1 MEVCNSGVVIGCC
14 NPQQD
19 GQCLELCQVND
30 IRLGGTPKDARLLAD
45 LQARQKPGVN
55 LDDVSL
61 TICSGTD
68 MVNINYTHVV
78 CQDAETA
85 VIWQK
90 GLRKITN
97 NNKANNVCPMTCLK
111 KHWMRLGFLSD
122 DEGKIPV
129 RSVCK
134 TFASG
139 KAEKLIYQCMK
150 EVGLPYEKGYH
161 IDPQDWTFE
170 KFYQLYH
177 KICPRSDIEEL
188 FNSITQ
194 AKSEYIE
201 LKQLVEFLNEK
212 QRDPRLNEIL
222 YPLYDDKRAREIIS
236 LYEPDVELGKEG
248 KISQDGLIRYLMSD
262 ENAPVLLDRLD
273 TTMDMDQPLAHYYI
287 NSSHNTYLSGRQFG
301 GKSSVEMYRQVLLA
315 GCRCIEL
322 DCWDGKAED
331 DEPIITHGKAMCTDI
346 LFRVRISSNWAVHSR
361 PFHNFEHTFFCS
373 RTGCHFRHP

>member
-1 MEVCNSGVVIGCC
+1 MSTGFSFTGRQKEGYVIVFG
-14 NPQQD
+14 QLSHFEDHIHFFLKD
-19 GQCLELCQVND
+19 GQCLDLCQVND
-30 IRLGGTPKDARLLAD
+30 IRLGGIPRDTRLLSD
-45 LQARQKPGVN
+45 LITRQKGGGA
-55 LDDVSL
+55 LDEVSL

-78 CQDAETA
+78 CPDIETAET
-85 VIWQK
+85 WQT

-97 NNKANNVCPMTCLK
+97 NNKANNICPMACLK
-111 KHWMRLGFLSD
+111 KHWMRLRFMCDSD
-122 DEGKIPV
+122 GKIPV
-129 RSVCK
+129 RSVSK

-150 EVGLPYEKGYH
+150 EVGLPFEKTDH
-161 IDPQDWTFE
+161 IDPSDWTFD

-194 AKSEYIE
+194 GKSEFIE
-201 LKQLVEFLNEK
+201 LKQLVEFLNVK

-222 YPLYDDKRAREIIS
+222 YPLYDEKRAREIINT
-236 LYEPDVELGKEG
+236 YETDAELAKAG

-262 ENAPVLLDRLD
+262 ENSPVFLDRLD
-273 TTMDMDQPLAHYYI
+273 ITMDMDQPLAHYYI

-346 LFRVRISSNWAVHSR
+346 SFRVSHRLKVRSTRDTSL
-361 PFHNFEHTFFCS
+361 P
-373 RTGCHFRHP
+373 